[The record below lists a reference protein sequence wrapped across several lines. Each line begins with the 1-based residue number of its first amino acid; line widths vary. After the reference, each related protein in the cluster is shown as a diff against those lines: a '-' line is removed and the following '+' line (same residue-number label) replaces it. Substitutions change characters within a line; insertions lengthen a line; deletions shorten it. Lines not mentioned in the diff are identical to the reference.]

1 MILKGVIMERCYRFE
16 DVLDKSGK
24 VAKEK
29 IADST
34 FAHLNPG
41 DYVGIEFGWRSEDDG
56 GHRGTL
62 FVKVVS
68 VTMPKAVGFFSGNPG
83 QVKVSLPNGTT
94 TDLLVYKIVDAY
106 YPTRNAYMP
115 TKEICTYFEKN
126 CHPEKGG
133 FVSTVSI
140 EAYPSDKKALLKE
153 RMEHEFARREKNQ

>member
-16 DVLDKSGK
+16 DVLDKNGK

-94 TDLLVYKIVDAY
+94 TDLLVYND
-106 YPTRNAYMP
+106 
-115 TKEICTYFEKN
+115 C
-126 CHPEKGG
+126 
-133 FVSTVSI
+133 S
-140 EAYPSDKKALLKE
+140 
-153 RMEHEFARREKNQ
+153 